1 MKRNHF
7 SHLHTITIALVLAV
21 LCSSRFGKIFTAQ
34 GAMPPMPDFNEM
46 FKNFDFEQFA
56 SELDEQLKA
65 IEAEEAGAKE
75 AKPVGPQ
82 RPTDKTPAKKP
93 PVNQDASE
101 GDTSEATSS
110 DDEVSTDPAQLITK
124 PPIVNVQRDGKTIAL
139 PHKKAIEALEA
150 YLHDITTNL
159 QKIDQAAL
167 SGHGEEFHEY
177 YLATCGETV
186 TELLVSLAM
195 LSSKKAYRVAVLAP
209 PQELAQQLREYR
221 KNLITVR
228 TNLMKVADSLTVSEK
243 EELTEEELTR
253 KRLEELS
260 RVSLQMTT
268 QEPIKK
274 PTTEPK
280 IDTSTDDTTDSPAAK
295 KMLPAAT
302 IDDDLDD
309 LDDDDDEPADA
320 GPTMGAPAKAPYDP
334 SFDFDQLMNGGGNP
348 QDHFMPTETAPI
360 FNPEELA

>member
-7 SHLHTITIALVLAV
+7 SRLHTIIIALVLAV

-34 GAMPPMPDFNEM
+34 GEMPPMPDFNEM

-65 IEAEEAGAKE
+65 IEAEEIAAKD

-82 RPTDKTPAKKP
+82 RPVDTPIAKKP
-93 PVNQDASE
+93 YAPYEEAGE
-101 GDTSEATSS
+101 GDTTEPTPSEPSQI
-110 DDEVSTDPAQLITK
+110 STDPVQLITK
-124 PPIVNVQRDGKTIAL
+124 PPIVNVERDGKTIAL

-150 YLHDITTNL
+150 YLHDITTSL

-177 YLATCGETV
+177 YLATCGDMV

-209 PQELAQQLREYR
+209 PKELEQQLLTYR

-228 TNLMKVADSLTVSEK
+228 TKLMKLADSLTVSEQ
-243 EELTEEELTR
+243 EEVTEEELTR

-260 RVSLQMTT
+260 RVSLQATP

-274 PTTEPK
+274 PALEPA
-280 IDTSTDDTTDSPAAK
+280 IDNSADSQAAK
-295 KMLPAAT
+295 EPLPAAS
-302 IDDDLDD
+302 IDDDLVEKQAAKGPDK
-309 LDDDDDEPADA
+309 DE
-320 GPTMGAPAKAPYDP
+320 APYDP
-334 SFDFDQLMNGGGNP
+334 SFDFDQLMNGGSNP
-348 QDHFMPTETAPI
+348 QDKFMPKETFGI
-360 FNPEELA
+360 INPEELA